1 MPQFATSATQTVAVN
16 QNVLFTE
23 TPVRCT
29 KGCVVHRQGSGLV
42 TLRSSNNGCRSRY
55 LITMDANIA
64 VATGGTVGPIG
75 LAISVEGE
83 PLYSATAIVT
93 PAAIGDFFN
102 VSATAIVDVPCG
114 CCVTVS
120 VKNVLPPTGTAPG
133 TAIDVANA
141 SLVVDRI
148 A

>member
-1 MPQFATSATQTVAVN
+1 MPQFTNSVTTTVPIG
-16 QNVLFTE
+16 QNVPFTE

-29 KGCVVHRQGSGLV
+29 KGCVMHREGSGLI
-42 TLRSSNNGCRSRY
+42 TLRGPANGCRARY
-55 LITMDANIA
+55 LVTFDANIA

-75 LAISVEGE
+75 VAIAVDGE

-102 VSATAIVDVPCG
+102 VAATAIVDVPCG
-114 CCVTVS
+114 CCVSIAVE
-120 VKNVLPPTGTAPG
+120 NVLPPTGTAPG
-133 TAIDVANA
+133 TSIDVANA
-141 SLVVDRI
+141 SIVVERT